1 MKDGSRYIVP
11 IKGPDTPPPSRPCPH
26 MGCWVPQKKASLFL
40 SMLRNDEAFSFY
52 KSLFPCRSTEKR
64 AFFMPSNPPF
74 GLPKLKAEINP

>member
-1 MKDGSRYIVP
+1 MRAGSQYTVP
-11 IKGPDTPPPSRPCPH
+11 TKGQDTHPSQPPMPPH
-26 MGCWVPQKKASLFL
+26 GLLGSSKKASLFL

-64 AFFMPSNPPF
+64 AFVPLYPLF